1 MEKISFVI
9 PCYRS
14 EHTISIVTGQIRE
27 LMELHKEYDYEV
39 ILVNDNSPDNVWE
52 VICGLAASDAHI
64 KGIRLLR
71 NFGEHGALMAGY
83 NHISGDYVVSIDDDG
98 QTPVDQTFI
107 LLDKLQE
114 GYDVVYGRFA
124 KRHDNIFRKF
134 GTFLNNKMSQSLLG
148 KPKGLQLTSFYMARA
163 QVIREICNY
172 KNAFPY
178 TWGLI
183 LRTTKN
189 IANATI
195 EHKDRLEGESGY
207 TLGKLISLWMNG
219 FTAFSIKP
227 LRLSAGIG
235 VTFSIVGFVGMIYT
249 IVDKILHP
257 ATPAGYASIM
267 CVILLIGGLLLLSM
281 GLIGEY
287 IGRIYL
293 CINTTPQF
301 IIRDSV
307 NVKSA
312 EDLHTEK

>member
-1 MEKISFVI
+1 MEKISYVI

-14 EHTISIVTGQIRE
+14 EHTISIVVDQIRE
-27 LMELHKEYDYEV
+27 VMAVHTDYDYEV
-39 ILVNDNSPDNVWE
+39 IMVSDNSPDNVWE
-52 VICGLAASDAHI
+52 VISQMAAKDSHLR
-64 KGIRLLR
+64 GIRLVR

-83 NHISGDYVVSIDDDG
+83 NHITGDYVVSIDDDG

-107 LLDKLQE
+107 LLDKLKE
-114 GYDVVYGRFA
+114 GYDVVYGRYA
-124 KRHDNIFRKF
+124 KRRDNIFRKF

-148 KPKGLQLTSFYMARA
+148 KPKKLQLTSFYIARA
-163 QVIREICNY
+163 MIIKEICNY

-189 IANATI
+189 VTNAVI
-195 EHKDRLEGESGY
+195 EHKERLEGESGY
-207 TLGKLISLWMNG
+207 TLGKLLSLWMNG

-227 LRLSAGIG
+227 LRFSAGIG
-235 VTFSIVGFVGMIYT
+235 VLFSLLGFGGIIYT

-257 ATPAGYASIM
+257 LTAAGYASLM
-267 CVILLIGGLLLLSM
+267 CVILVVGGLLLLSM

-293 CINTTPQF
+293 CINATPQF
-301 IIRDSV
+301 IIRDSI
-307 NVKSA
+307 NIASA
-312 EDLHTEK
+312 EEKK